1 MCVVLEGKCYGEK
14 GSREGSWGVGGSGG
28 GESKRALGWDGGW
41 EGLTR
46 KVTCKPRP
54 NGGDKGQARRRNQ
67 N

>member
-1 MCVVLEGKCYGEK
+1 MEK
-14 GSREGSWGVGGSGG
+14 KEAERGAGVGER

-54 NGGDKGQARRRNQ
+54 KGGDKGQARRRNQ